1 MLVNAK
7 QRQKVGDTNWLINT
21 FLTKLHVDKEN
32 IKKLEK
38 QSVFWGNSNPKRF
51 WKTLKQFGLQEKRSS
66 SADTCLT
73 IKEGLTFNC
82 LAVSEAFKKLYSI
95 LANDLVKTFPT
106 AA

>member
-38 QSVFWGNSNPKRF
+38 QSVF
-51 WKTLKQFGLQEKRSS
+51 
-66 SADTCLT
+66 
-73 IKEGLTFNC
+73 
-82 LAVSEAFKKLYSI
+82 
-95 LANDLVKTFPT
+95 
-106 AA
+106 